1 MIETTITMS
10 ESIQQ
15 SLGEIARTT
24 GKSEQQLI
32 AEALT
37 ELIQNHRATNRLAL
51 MRKAR
56 GMWANREDIPKLEE
70 LRRES
75 DRFEKKYSY
84 SRS

>member
-24 GKSEQQLI
+24 GKSEEQLI
-32 AEALT
+32 SEALT

-70 LRRES
+70 LRREC
-75 DRFEKKYSY
+75 DRF
-84 SRS
+84 